1 MEIGNIS
8 LEEIDSMAL
17 VHYANERLEEDPSIE
32 ELEALREEMLQ
43 RKFNAPFR
51 ALLRIT
57 KDELGESSE
66 RELVDLKKQISF
78 FRYAAMLKKST
89 LARVRVAL
97 SAKKIKQ
104 NIPYDDFASY
114 LPING
119 NHIENLVRSG
129 AIGITIFR
137 ELEDWMKPFFKSTSV
152 RKALLSA
159 IVLYSAEGVMN
170 ESVENE
176 KEEKIAEY
184 NSILK
189 KYKIRPYSRVE
200 HLEGFEELKKELE
213 ERKFFE
219 NEEVKKEFV
228 EKIEKRK
235 KEIRNE
241 IRKRSF
247 LLAFIPIVKF
257 YLRET
262 RESAKRNKI
271 YPALVLEPDEKT
283 VSNFILLKEFT
294 GVDFAKIVIERI
306 RHYEYD
312 VGAAIVAKEKGVE
325 WTAEFLKM
333 DVDDIKRQIEI
344 YGALKCERGR
354 EFLERIGDKR

>member
-1 MEIGNIS
+1 METADIG
-8 LEEIDSMAL
+8 LEEMDSMAL
-17 VHYANERLEEDPSIE
+17 VHYANECLEGEPSIE

-51 ALLRIT
+51 ALIRIT
-57 KDELGESSE
+57 RDELGENSE
-66 RELVDLKKQISF
+66 RELADLKKQISF

-104 NIPYDDFASY
+104 NIPYEDFVNY
-114 LPING
+114 LPVNG
-119 NHIENLVRSG
+119 NYIENLVRSG
-129 AIGITIFR
+129 AIGITVFR
-137 ELEDWMKPFFKSTSV
+137 ELEDGIKPFFRSTSV
-152 RKALLSA
+152 RKALLST
-159 IVLYSAEGVMN
+159 IVLYSAEGVKN

-176 KEEKIAEY
+176 KEKKIAEY

-213 ERKFFE
+213 EKKFFE
-219 NEEVKKEFV
+219 NEEMKKEFA
-228 EKIEKRK
+228 EKIEERK

-283 VSNFILLKEFT
+283 ISNFILLKEFT
-294 GVDFAKIVIERI
+294 RMNFAKIISERI
-306 RHYEYD
+306 RYYEHD
-312 VGAAIVAKEKGVE
+312 IGAAIVAKEKGVE

-333 DVDDIKRQIEI
+333 DVDDIKRQNEI
-344 YGALKCERGR
+344 YDALKGEKGR